1 MSQNQ
6 NSNLEEQ
13 NKKFTTSSRRWMK
26 LQLTTVGN
34 GHLLRSS
41 VTDQESERVAYNE
54 PLTFHC
60 QNQQL
65 PFYQ

>member
-6 NSNLEEQ
+6 KSNLEEQ
-13 NKKFTTSSRRWMK
+13 NKKFTTSSPRWMK

-41 VTDQESERVAYNE
+41 VTDKESERVTYNE

-60 QNQQL
+60 QTQHVPLHQ
-65 PFYQ
+65 